1 MPLHK
6 SFLRKPEAKMKP
18 MTPARERREQE
29 KLRIAIWRWYRLG
42 GGHDKII
49 EIADVFYATKIASL
63 APKIER
69 GD

>member
-1 MPLHK
+1 
-6 SFLRKPEAKMKP
+6 MKP